1 MSVTTANS
9 VIEPQNAELHGAQK
23 NIFPDAQRD
32 DSRHANNDPREARQP
47 RQNNQPR
54 RDKRDVHGW
63 IVLDKPI
70 GMTSTHAVAVVKRLF
85 QAKRAGH
92 AGTLDPL
99 ASGGLPIA
107 LGEATKT
114 VPYRDGRPQ
123 ALSLHGLLGR
133 GARHRR
139 YRRPRHPYERHQADG
154 GGDSRTAAALHRAD
168 RTGPAPILRNQG
180 PGRARL

>member
-1 MSVTTANS
+1 MIMPTANGGIAQQTADS
-9 VIEPQNAELHGAQK
+9 QDAEK
-23 NIFPDAQRD
+23 NIFSDESRGD
-32 DSRHANNDPREARQP
+32 DERRVGNEDQHRGNNDPRHNKQP

-63 IVLDKPI
+63 VVLDKPI
-70 GMTSTHAVAVVKRLF
+70 GMTSTHAVAVLKRLF

-114 VPYRDGRPQ
+114 VPFVMDGRK
-123 ALSLHGLLGR
+123 R
-133 GARHRR
+133 
-139 YRRPRHPYERHQADG
+139 
-154 GGDSRTAAALHRAD
+154 
-168 RTGPAPILRNQG
+168 
-180 PGRARL
+180 

>member
-1 MSVTTANS
+1 M
-9 VIEPQNAELHGAQK
+9 
-23 NIFPDAQRD
+23 
-32 DSRHANNDPREARQP
+32 HAGRTGSATHNDPRQQHRGNSAQ
-47 RQNNQPR
+47 QQQPR

-63 IVLDKPI
+63 VVLDKPI

-85 QAKRAGH
+85 SAKRAGH

-114 VPYRDGRPQ
+114 VPFVMDGRKRYRFTVCWGEERDTDDTEGRVV
-123 ALSLHGLLGR
+123 ATSELGPTARGDR
-133 GARHRR
+133 GA
-139 YRRPRHPYERHQADG
+139 
-154 GGDSRTAAALHRAD
+154 AAALHRRD
-168 RTGPAPILRNQG
+168 RAGPAAIFGDQD

>member
-1 MSVTTANS
+1 MIVTTTSS
-9 VIEPQNAELHGAQK
+9 VIDSQNAESRDAEK
-23 NIFPDAQRD
+23 NIFAEARNDEPRRGD
-32 DSRHANNDPREARQP
+32 DNHRGNNDPRQKHQGKQQ

-63 IVLDKPI
+63 VILDKPI
-70 GMTSTHAVAVVKRLF
+70 GMTSTHAVAVLKRLF

-114 VPYRDGRPQ
+114 VPFVMDGRK
-123 ALSLHGLLGR
+123 
-133 GARHRR
+133 R
-139 YRRPRHPYERHQADG
+139 YRFTVSWGEERDT
-154 GGDSRTAAALHRAD
+154 DDTE
-168 RTGPAPILRNQG
+168 
-180 PGRARL
+180 GRAVRISELRPSAEAIRELLPRFTGLI

>member
-1 MSVTTANS
+1 MIMPTANGG
-9 VIEPQNAELHGAQK
+9 IAQQPADSQDTEK
-23 NIFPDAQRD
+23 NIFSSEASGDDKGRASDNGPRAGDGERRLDEGQR
-32 DSRHANNDPREARQP
+32 RGNNDPRHAKQP

-63 IVLDKPI
+63 VILDKPI
-70 GMTSTHAVAVVKRLF
+70 GMTSTHAVAVLKRLF

-114 VPYRDGRPQ
+114 VPFVMDGRK
-123 ALSLHGLLGR
+123 
-133 GARHRR
+133 R
-139 YRRPRHPYERHQADG
+139 YRFTVSWGEERDT
-154 GGDSRTAAALHRAD
+154 DDTE
-168 RTGPAPILRNQG
+168 
-180 PGRARL
+180 GRAT